1 MAPRGVIGPALLA
14 ASLSIG
20 CKSDA
25 PAPTP
30 GAVATT
36 GTAAP
41 PAAAESPAPQA
52 TEAALLAWLSPDA
65 TAAAF
70 VDLDR
75 PLDVALVAY
84 LAGAPA
90 PVEDLLRQISGA
102 RTDLD
107 ELLRIDTPAPSGTL
121 GPLGLGALV
130 PLESD
135 PVLVYRIDGDPRGF
149 EAALAA
155 AGFERRSLDG
165 WTTYEPKGAFARRVV
180 LLDERTA
187 ALVSRRALGS
197 GLSPLSAARDLPPSS
212 LERQMAEALSARPRP
227 VVEAAAGGPIVHLDA
242 PEPLGGYH
250 LSVFP
255 WQRGGLDVRAD
266 LVPTGDAAAL
276 AEALAGRGHPGL
288 DDNAADLARKV
299 AFVPEGAVVRARL
312 QVPGQEVQGI
322 LLGRGPG
329 TP

>member
-1 MAPRGVIGPALLA
+1 MAPRGLIGACLLA
-14 ASLSIG
+14 LSLSFG
-20 CKSDA
+20 CKDEPPAPSGGAPTTAAAPA
-25 PAPTP
+25 PAPTK
-30 GAVATT
+30 A
-36 GTAAP
+36 
-41 PAAAESPAPQA
+41 PAPA
-52 TEAALLAWLSPDA
+52 SPETALLAWLSPDA
-65 TAAAF
+65 TTAAF

-90 PVEDLLRQISGA
+90 PVEDLLRQLAGA
-102 RTDLD
+102 RADLD
-107 ELLRIDTPAPSGTL
+107 DLLRIDTPAPSGTL

-135 PVLVYRIDGDPRGF
+135 PVLVYRIDGDPHGF
-149 EAALAA
+149 ETALAS

-165 WTTYEPKGAFARRVV
+165 WTTYEPRGAFARRVV

-212 LERQMAEALSARPRP
+212 LERQLAEALSARPRP

-288 DDNAADLARKV
+288 DDNAAELARKV